1 MCFEGEFAMK
11 WKLAAMFLGVSLAL
25 AACGGGG
32 DKAGENNGGSN
43 GGGDTAAAA
52 EQIFKQN
59 CASCHGQDLSGGVG
73 PNLQKVGSK
82 YSKDEIKNI
91 IANGRGAMP
100 AGIIKGEDAD
110 KVAEWLAAKK

>member
-1 MCFEGEFAMK
+1 MK

-32 DKAGENNGGSN
+32 DNAGEKNGGGN

-82 YSKDEIKNI
+82 YSKDQIKEI

-110 KVAEWLAAKK
+110 KVAEWLASKK